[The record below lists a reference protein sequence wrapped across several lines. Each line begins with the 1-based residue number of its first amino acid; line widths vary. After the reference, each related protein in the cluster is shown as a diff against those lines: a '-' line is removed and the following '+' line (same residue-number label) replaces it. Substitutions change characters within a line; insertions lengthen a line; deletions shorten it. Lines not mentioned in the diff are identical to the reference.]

1 MATRYKLSKDQL
13 ERVVENFVMEA
24 ASAKATVKNHIPSQG
39 SEAKKHVKNKISGK
53 IVDKSE
59 GMPSVT
65 PMKKKLSHAPESK
78 KFVSNSKMT
87 HSNKA
92 KVVKENEERAKTLD
106 TNDVWNMIKGNISKA
121 SLESGNVDHMSG
133 NEDMAAQKLGSEA
146 KEKPKEFLN
155 KRLVPVLR
163 KAVKELGAENPD
175 GTVNL
180 EVLTNKSL
188 KQKLIGLVIKG
199 LGLSTAV
206 GGILTTAITWLL
218 KNSSIDLS
226 DTTATN
232 FALGGMA
239 ALILGGIIASFGIT
253 PSDRGKSGE
262 TAAKYIS
269 KQQ

>member
-92 KVVKENEERAKTLD
+92 KVVKESEVIEEGMSPEELKAKAESMWKAMGKKILQTIVD
-106 TNDVWNMIKGNISKA
+106 RWKSKKEEAFGDWAKKYFEGGDVKKALMSILEDQKNKFIEAYVKG
-121 SLESGNVDHMSG
+121 G
-133 NEDMAAQKLGSEA
+133 GS
-146 KEKPKEFLN
+146 
-155 KRLVPVLR
+155 
-163 KAVKELGAENPD
+163 
-175 GTVNL
+175 
-180 EVLTNKSL
+180 
-188 KQKLIGLVIKG
+188 
-199 LGLSTAV
+199 
-206 GGILTTAITWLL
+206 
-218 KNSSIDLS
+218 
-226 DTTATN
+226 
-232 FALGGMA
+232 ALGGFKYSTGEYVEGNK
-239 ALILGGIIASFGIT
+239 GGFMNSPT
-253 PSDRGKSGE
+253 NW
-262 TAAKYIS
+262 
-269 KQQ
+269 

>member
-92 KVVKENEERAKTLD
+92 KIVKENELEEGWFGNLIGTKMSEENATKMFETKYKNKLKDIIKYLKIEADEETVKKAIIKAMMETGASLRLNKD
-106 TNDVWNMIKGNISKA
+106 DEDRVVWNSEKNEFIKNPSK
-121 SLESGNVDHMSG
+121 SG
-133 NEDMAAQKLGSEA
+133 
-146 KEKPKEFLN
+146 
-155 KRLVPVLR
+155 
-163 KAVKELGAENPD
+163 GA
-175 GTVNL
+175 GGV
-180 EVLTNKSL
+180 
-188 KQKLIGLVIKG
+188 
-199 LGLSTAV
+199 V
-206 GGILTTAITWLL
+206 GG
-218 KNSSIDLS
+218 
-226 DTTATN
+226 
-232 FALGGMA
+232 
-239 ALILGGIIASFGIT
+239 
-253 PSDRGKSGE
+253 
-262 TAAKYIS
+262 
-269 KQQ
+269 

>member
-92 KVVKENEERAKTLD
+92 KVVKESEVIEEGMSPEELKAGAVGLWDKMEKKLLQKIVDRWKSKKEGGFGDWAKTYFEGG
-106 TNDVWNMIKGNISKA
+106 DVKKALMSILEHQKKKWVDAYVKGGGSALGGFKYSTGEYKAGDDDGNISF
-121 SLESGNVDHMSG
+121 GG
-133 NEDMAAQKLGSEA
+133 
-146 KEKPKEFLN
+146 
-155 KRLVPVLR
+155 
-163 KAVKELGAENPD
+163 
-175 GTVNL
+175 
-180 EVLTNKSL
+180 
-188 KQKLIGLVIKG
+188 GL
-199 LGLSTAV
+199 
-206 GGILTTAITWLL
+206 
-218 KNSSIDLS
+218 
-226 DTTATN
+226 
-232 FALGGMA
+232 F
-239 ALILGGIIASFGIT
+239 
-253 PSDRGKSGE
+253 
-262 TAAKYIS
+262 
-269 KQQ
+269 